1 MEPADDNT
9 TTEADTG
16 GTQGGF
22 GTGLRALIAER
33 GSGEGAP
40 PVPPP
45 VAPPPRAVVP
55 VPSGDAAPLHEE
67 LRASMAR
74 EQDLRTALAEQV
86 DAYERK
92 LAHERDSARHA
103 VDLTERS
110 EKLEA
115 IESQLQ
121 QRERRVANE
130 RKTIDEGRK
139 RLAVAEQRA
148 NEARAAAEAQA
159 RQAAELQQRLEE
171 RERGMARREADAE
184 QRVGGVGKR
193 EERLARSEREV
204 ERREQEMR
212 TREGQRAAAL
222 NEGGQRGQ
230 GRGGGVHQHE
240 QNPHAPGAPR

>member
-67 LRASMAR
+67 LRASMVR
-74 EQDLRTALAEQV
+74 EQDLRTALTEQV

-110 EKLEA
+110 ERLEA
-115 IESQLQ
+115 IEAQLQ
-121 QRERRVANE
+121 QRERSLAND

-139 RLAVAEQRA
+139 RLALAEERA
-148 NEARAAAEAQA
+148 NEARAAAEQQG
-159 RQAAELQQRLEE
+159 RQTAELRQQLEE
-171 RERGMARREADAE
+171 RERALSRRESDA
-184 QRVGGVGKR
+184 QQSVGGVAKR
-193 EERLARSEREV
+193 EERLARAERDL
-204 ERREQEMR
+204 ERRDKEIKSR
-212 TREGQRAAAL
+212 
-222 NEGGQRGQ
+222 
-230 GRGGGVHQHE
+230 
-240 QNPHAPGAPR
+240 